1 MARSKLFN
9 PRIGVTGVVERALRK
24 IEGSADEWVKSTSQ
38 GFRENWA
45 VYIDMVARSLAPVV
59 ANLPPKTGDVRA
71 NILNRALPVAQKIS
85 ETARQYR
92 TLKIK
97 GQLQPA
103 VITPPAAPRAEV
115 APPAISRPRRIPI

>member
-24 IEGSADEWVKSTSQ
+24 IEGSADEWVRSTAQ

-92 TLKIK
+92 TMKIK
-97 GQLQPA
+97 GQLQPTIVA
-103 VITPPAAPRAEV
+103 PQIAPRTEV
-115 APPAISRPRRIPI
+115 TPQAPVRPWRMPI